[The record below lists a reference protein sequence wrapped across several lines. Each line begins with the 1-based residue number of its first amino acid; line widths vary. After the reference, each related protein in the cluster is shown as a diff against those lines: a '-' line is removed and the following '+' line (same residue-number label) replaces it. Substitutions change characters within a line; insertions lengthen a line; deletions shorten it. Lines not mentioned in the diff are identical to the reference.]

1 MTPSEII
8 GLLGIL
14 VAFFVVIFFTYKGF
28 HLAYVVM
35 VACLIV
41 LVTNSMPIMQTF
53 SETIM
58 PRVGEQAATLLPL
71 YLFGAIFGKMFIDS
85 GAAHSL
91 SKFLLNLL
99 GRNATAQAK
108 RMIGFTCV
116 IIMNVIFNYVGVD
129 PFASLFTMIGIATGI
144 MVEADIPRKYMP
156 VMLVLGSTLGNVM
169 PGSLAAPNIMAGNI
183 LDPEHT
189 GLVSSMSGWVGGFIF
204 IIFVFVTS
212 FFYINRMMKKDV
224 AGGMKFEYG
233 PLEPPATD
241 ESHLPPVI
249 LAIIPLV
256 VIPVSYNLWFS
267 TAAWLSM
274 AVGCV
279 AGIICY
285 GVYIPKAN
293 GTSRVMTVVNSMND
307 GVTIAG
313 IPAIILLNFTLGY
326 AIEAAPS
333 FTIIQN
339 AFINMPGPAL
349 LALSLMAIL
358 LLGAAASAAGML
370 IAAMAAAST
379 FIPVLGVDP
388 DAAFR
393 ILMLSTTVLDSL
405 PFAGAIV
412 AMMSITGIK
421 YKEGYPPIAMTTVLF
436 TFLGNML
443 VAVLYSVFPM
453 LP

>member
-1 MTPSEII
+1 MSDII
-8 GLLGIL
+8 GLLGIF

-53 SETIM
+53 NETIM
-58 PRVGEQAATLLPL
+58 PAVGTQAATLLPL

-91 SKFLLNLL
+91 SRFLLNLL

-169 PGSLAAPNIMAGNI
+169 PGSLAAPNIMAQGI
-183 LDPEHT
+183 LGAET
-189 GLVSSMSGWVGGFIF
+189 VSSWSGWVGGFLF
-204 IIFVFVTS
+204 IVFVFITS
-212 FFYINRMMKKDV
+212 FFYINKMMKKDV

-249 LAIIPLV
+249 LTIIPLV
-256 VIPVSYNLWFS
+256 VIPVTYNLFFS
-267 TAAWLSM
+267 TTAWLSM

-279 AGIICY
+279 VGILCY
-285 GVYIPKAN
+285 GVYIPKTN
-293 GTSRVMTVVNSMND
+293 GTSRVMTVVNSLND

-313 IPAIILLNFTLGY
+313 IPAIILLNYTLGY

-333 FTIIQN
+333 FEIIQN
-339 AFINMPGPAL
+339 TFINMPGPAL

-370 IAAMAAAST
+370 IAAVAAANT

-393 ILMLSTTVLDSL
+393 ILLLSTTVLDSL

-436 TFLGNML
+436 TFLGNII

>member
-1 MTPSEII
+1 
-8 GLLGIL
+8 
-14 VAFFVVIFFTYKGF
+14 
-28 HLAYVVM
+28 
-35 VACLIV
+35 
-41 LVTNSMPIMQTF
+41 MPK
-53 SETIM
+53 
-58 PRVGEQAATLLPL
+58 VGEQAATLLPL

-99 GRNATAQAK
+99 GKNATAQRK
-108 RMIGFTCV
+108 RMIGFACV

-129 PFASLFTMIGIATGI
+129 PFASLFTMIGIATGV
-144 MVEADIPRKYMP
+144 MAEADIPRKYMP

-169 PGSLAAPNIMAGNI
+169 PGSLAAPNIMAANI
-183 LDPEHT
+183 LDPEYT

-204 IIFVFVTS
+204 IIFVFITS
-212 FFYINRMMKKDV
+212 FFYINKMMKKDV
-224 AGGMKFEYG
+224 GGGMKFEYG
-233 PLEPPATD
+233 PLAPPTTD
-241 ESHLPPVI
+241 MNHLPPVI

-256 VIPVSYNLWFS
+256 VIPLSYNLFFKQ
-267 TAAWLSM
+267 AAWLSM

-279 AGIICY
+279 VGIICY

-333 FTIIQN
+333 FEIIQN

-349 LALSLMAIL
+349 LALSIMAIL
-358 LLGAAASAAGML
+358 LLGAAASAAGMI
-370 IAAMAAAST
+370 IAAMAAANT

-393 ILMLSTTVLDSL
+393 ILLLSTTVLDSL

-436 TFLGNML
+436 TFVGNMI

>member
-14 VAFFVVIFFTYKGF
+14 VAFFVVIFFTYIGF
-28 HLAYVVM
+28 HLAYVVI

-53 SETIM
+53 NETIM
-58 PRVGEQAATLLPL
+58 PAVGTQAATLLPL

-85 GAAHSL
+85 GAADSL

-169 PGSLAAPNIMAGNI
+169 PGSLAAPNIMAQGI
-183 LDPEHT
+183 LGAET
-189 GLVSSMSGWVGGFIF
+189 VSSWSGWVGGFLF
-204 IIFVFVTS
+204 IVFVFITS
-212 FFYINRMMKKDV
+212 FFYINKMMKKDV

-249 LAIIPLV
+249 LTIIPLV
-256 VIPVSYNLWFS
+256 VIPVTYNLFFS
-267 TAAWLSM
+267 TTAWLSM

-279 AGIICY
+279 VGILCY
-285 GVYIPKAN
+285 GVYIPKTN

-370 IAAMAAAST
+370 IAAVAAANT

-393 ILMLSTTVLDSL
+393 ILLLSTTVLDSL

-436 TFLGNML
+436 TFLGNMI

>member
-1 MTPSEII
+1 MSDII
-8 GLLGIL
+8 GLLGIF

-53 SETIM
+53 NETIM
-58 PRVGEQAATLLPL
+58 PAVGTQAATLLPL

-91 SKFLLNLL
+91 SRFLLNLL

-169 PGSLAAPNIMAGNI
+169 PGSLAAANIMAQGI
-183 LDPEHT
+183 LGAKT
-189 GLVSSMSGWVGGFIF
+189 VSSWSGWVGGFLF
-204 IIFVFVTS
+204 IVFVFITS
-212 FFYINRMMKKDV
+212 FFYINKMMKKDV

-249 LAIIPLV
+249 LTIIPLV
-256 VIPVSYNLWFS
+256 VIPVTYNLFFS
-267 TAAWLSM
+267 TTAWLSM

-279 AGIICY
+279 VGILCY
-285 GVYIPKAN
+285 GVYIPKTN

-313 IPAIILLNFTLGY
+313 IPAIILLNYTLGY

-333 FTIIQN
+333 FEIIQN
-339 AFINMPGPAL
+339 TFINMPGPAL

-370 IAAMAAAST
+370 IAAVAAANT

-393 ILMLSTTVLDSL
+393 ILLLSTTVLDSL

-436 TFLGNML
+436 TFLGNII

>member
-1 MTPSEII
+1 M
-8 GLLGIL
+8 
-14 VAFFVVIFFTYKGF
+14 
-28 HLAYVVM
+28 
-35 VACLIV
+35 
-41 LVTNSMPIMQTF
+41 
-53 SETIM
+53 
-58 PRVGEQAATLLPL
+58 
-71 YLFGAIFGKMFIDS
+71 
-85 GAAHSL
+85 
-91 SKFLLNLL
+91 
-99 GRNATAQAK
+99 
-108 RMIGFTCV
+108 
-116 IIMNVIFNYVGVD
+116 D
-129 PFASLFTMIGIATGI
+129 PFASLFTMIGIATGV
-144 MVEADIPRKYMP
+144 MAEADIPRKYMP

-169 PGSLAAPNIMAGNI
+169 PGSLAAPNIMAANI
-183 LDPEHT
+183 LDPEYT

-204 IIFVFVTS
+204 IIFVFITS
-212 FFYINRMMKKDV
+212 FFYINKMMKKDV
-224 AGGMKFEYG
+224 GGGMKFEYG
-233 PLEPPATD
+233 PLAPPTTD
-241 ESHLPPVI
+241 MNHLPPVI

-256 VIPVSYNLWFS
+256 VIPLSYHLFFKQ
-267 TAAWLSM
+267 AAWLSM

-279 AGIICY
+279 VGIICY

-333 FTIIQN
+333 FEIIQN

-349 LALSLMAIL
+349 LALSIMAIL
-358 LLGAAASAAGML
+358 LLGAAASAAGMI
-370 IAAMAAAST
+370 IAAMAAANT

-393 ILMLSTTVLDSL
+393 ILLLSTTVLDSL

-436 TFLGNML
+436 TFVGNMI

>member
-1 MTPSEII
+1 MSDII
-8 GLLGIL
+8 GLLGIF

-53 SETIM
+53 NETIM
-58 PRVGEQAATLLPL
+58 PAVGTQAATLLPL

-91 SKFLLNLL
+91 SRFLLNLL

-169 PGSLAAPNIMAGNI
+169 PGSLAAPNIMAQGI
-183 LDPEHT
+183 LGAET
-189 GLVSSMSGWVGGFIF
+189 VSSWSGWVGGFLF
-204 IIFVFVTS
+204 IVFVFITS
-212 FFYINRMMKKDV
+212 FFYINKMMKKDV

-249 LAIIPLV
+249 LTIIPLV
-256 VIPVSYNLWFS
+256 VIPVTYNLFFS
-267 TAAWLSM
+267 TTAWLSM

-279 AGIICY
+279 VGILCY
-285 GVYIPKAN
+285 GVYIPKTN

-313 IPAIILLNFTLGY
+313 IPAIILLNYTLGY

-333 FTIIQN
+333 FEIIQN
-339 AFINMPGPAL
+339 TFINMPGPAL

-370 IAAMAAAST
+370 IAAVAAANT

-393 ILMLSTTVLDSL
+393 ILLLSTTVLDSL

-436 TFLGNML
+436 TFLGNII

>member
-1 MTPSEII
+1 MSDII
-8 GLLGIL
+8 GLLGIF

-53 SETIM
+53 NETIM
-58 PRVGEQAATLLPL
+58 PAVGTQAATLLPL

-91 SKFLLNLL
+91 SRFLLNLL

-169 PGSLAAPNIMAGNI
+169 PGSLAAPNIMAQGI
-183 LDPEHT
+183 LGAKT
-189 GLVSSMSGWVGGFIF
+189 VSSWSGWVGGFLF
-204 IIFVFVTS
+204 IVFVFITS
-212 FFYINRMMKKDV
+212 FFYINKMMKKDV

-249 LAIIPLV
+249 LTIIPLV
-256 VIPVSYNLWFS
+256 VIPVTYNLFFS
-267 TAAWLSM
+267 TTGWLSM

-279 AGIICY
+279 VGILCY
-285 GVYIPKAN
+285 GVYIPKTN

-313 IPAIILLNFTLGY
+313 IPAIILLNYTLGY

-333 FTIIQN
+333 FEIIQN
-339 AFINMPGPAL
+339 TFINMPGPAL

-370 IAAMAAAST
+370 IAALAAANT
-379 FIPVLGVDP
+379 FIPVRGVDP

-393 ILMLSTTVLDSL
+393 ILLLSTTVLDSL

-436 TFLGNML
+436 TFLGNII